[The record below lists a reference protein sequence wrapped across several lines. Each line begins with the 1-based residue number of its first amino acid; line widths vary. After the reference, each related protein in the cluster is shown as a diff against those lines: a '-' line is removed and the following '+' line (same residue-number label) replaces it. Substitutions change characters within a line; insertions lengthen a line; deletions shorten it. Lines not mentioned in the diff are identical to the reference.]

1 MILKR
6 FKWKIIQMDKIYL
19 ILIILMFQSSK
30 INSQNVEFD
39 SSINAFIKELFI
51 SNNYKF
57 LTSKSK
63 VVVGDKFLSPKI
75 FFEYD
80 GGQHVAK
87 ESIDSLTQIINFLKQ
102 NSNHQICI
110 EIHSDLR
117 GFKEYNLAMTR
128 RKAENLF
135 REIQKIS
142 GNKTFR
148 NVQFKSIGGSY
159 PIITNNQINTLSKK
173 YNSNQLHQINDRIE
187 IKIITRK

>member
-1 MILKR
+1 
-6 FKWKIIQMDKIYL
+6 MDKIYL
-19 ILIILMFQSSK
+19 ILTILIFLSSK
-30 INSQNVEFD
+30 INSQNIEFD
-39 SSINAFIKELFI
+39 SSINTFIKELII

-63 VVVGDKFLSPKI
+63 VIVGDKFLSPKI
-75 FFEYD
+75 FFNIE

-102 NSNHQICI
+102 NSNHQISI

-117 GFKEYNLAMTR
+117 GSKEYNLAMTR

-135 REIQKIS
+135 REIRKIN

-148 NVQFKSIGGSY
+148 NVQFKGFGESY
-159 PIITNNQINTLSKK
+159 PIITKTQINTLSKN
-173 YNSNQLHQINDRIE
+173 YNSNQLHQIGVYPKN
-187 IKIITRK
+187 